1 MSKYDALDARTELE
15 QAITDDL
22 RSALEKRGFKV
33 THYGTADSHA
43 PAGRP
48 DIVASSRGNMLT
60 FEVTTKKGAAQ
71 DTELNSIREH
81 LNQIKKE
88 NPTKRCQCVFSA
100 QETSKRMLDGIR
112 DHIYSLRDK
121 RQKKNSLPHDD
132 PARAADPATEG
143 YFWDGGG
150 GNPDIVARQLIV
162 TVTWDGERYQY
173 GFRPT

>member
-1 MSKYDALDARTELE
+1 MIREDRS
-15 QAITDDL
+15 
-22 RSALEKRGFKV
+22 SALSMELDFGSGEVITVLYLGFQ
-33 THYGTADSHA
+33 GLAA
-43 PAGRP
+43 EP
-48 DIVASSRGNMLT
+48 DDPLV
-60 FEVTTKKGAAQ
+60 
-71 DTELNSIREH
+71 
-81 LNQIKKE
+81 
-88 NPTKRCQCVFSA
+88 
-100 QETSKRMLDGIR
+100 LDGIR